1 MNSPSALLSIDNHL
15 IDRLH
20 EQALETANRYK
31 HAEANLIEILQQI
44 EEHLVHLKKGH
55 SSLFQYVVAELG
67 LSESVAYNLIA
78 VSRKAREVPA
88 LAVEILKG
96 VITLSNARKIVP
108 VLNPQNQAMWLAKA
122 RTLSQRQL
130 EKEIVKVR
138 PECAT
143 PEKASY
149 VTENRVRLE
158 RGLSENDML
167 RLRRIQDLISQA
179 RRRPVTLEEVLVNLS
194 EDYLKRHDPLERAKR
209 QKVRNGLLEKTTV
222 QDTEK
227 DSEKNPE
234 KNPEEVLVKPPAE
247 FLDKN
252 PEKLPTESVD
262 KPVSLPNS
270 STKAPANP
278 SPKREPIPAN
288 LLHQI
293 NLRDERRCTFI
304 KSNEARCNQT
314 RWIEIHHKIPV
325 SQGGGNTLENL
336 ITLCAAHHK
345 WVHS

>member
-1 MNSPSALLSIDNHL
+1 MNPPSALSSIGNHFT
-15 IDRLH
+15 DRLH

-44 EEHLVHLKKGH
+44 EEHRVHLKKGH
-55 SSLFQYVVAELG
+55 PSLFQYVISELD
-67 LSESVAYNLIA
+67 LSESVAYNLIS

-108 VLNPQNQAMWLAKA
+108 VLNPQNQAIWLEKA

-138 PECAT
+138 PESAT

-158 RGLSENDML
+158 LGLAEKDML
-167 RLRRIQDLISQA
+167 RLRRVQDLISQA
-179 RRRPVTLEEVLVNLS
+179 KRRPVTLEEALVTLS

-209 QKVRNGLLEKTTV
+209 QKVRNGL
-222 QDTEK
+222 
-227 DSEKNPE
+227 
-234 KNPEEVLVKPPAE
+234 KPSST
-247 FLDKN
+247 KR
-252 PEKLPTESVD
+252 TQ
-262 KPVSLPNS
+262 PVSLP
-270 STKAPANP
+270 KPI
-278 SPKREPIPAN
+278 SPRKREPIPAN
-288 LLHQI
+288 LLHQV
-293 NLRDERRCTFI
+293 NLRDERRCTFL
-304 KSNEARCNQT
+304 SHQGMDTQNLDAQNLNTNAARCNQT
-314 RWIEIHHKIPV
+314 RWIEIHHKTPV

-336 ITLCAAHHK
+336 TTLCAAHHK